1 MSKTIRYT
9 LLSLRDLVVSVGP
22 FLALAIAL
30 LVLAYAWL
38 DPNPPKRV
46 VLATGPAQSAYE
58 EFGRRYAKILLT
70 DGIEVVLL
78 PSEGSAHNLQLLRDG
93 KANLGFV
100 QGGTSDYSAAD
111 AENLTSLGSLFV
123 EPLWLFYRERILQ
136 QANQEP
142 KATGAGATSAPAG
155 AAEPALLGRRRSA
168 PLPSERGSAPPKAR
182 EATSVGAL
190 NSLTQLQGWRINLGT
205 AGSGVPSLMGK
216 LFESNR
222 IEPDSLRITTL
233 DQTPATVAF
242 LNGELDAIVFASAPE
257 SLMVQML
264 LQTPGVKLM
273 NFTQSEAYAKRFSFL
288 SSARL
293 PQGVVDLARN
303 IPPDDVNL
311 VAPTTSL
318 IARTTTH
325 PALMQLFAQAGN
337 VIHGPAGWFKA
348 AREFPNRDN
357 SELPISKEAERAI
370 KNDAPLLQR
379 YLPFWVANLVER
391 MWLVMGIIIAV
402 MLPLS
407 RVVPPIYEFRVRS
420 RIFRWYGQL
429 RDIESRIETTGDN
442 QALLEE
448 LNNLETRAEK
458 ISVPLSYTDELYAL
472 RSNIHLVRKKLQR
485 L

>member
-9 LLSLRDLVVSVGP
+9 LLSLRDLVVSAGP
-22 FLALAIAL
+22 FLVLAITL

-58 EFGRRYAKILLT
+58 EFGKRYVKTLAA

-78 PSEGSAHNLQLLRDG
+78 PSQGSAHNLQLLREG
-93 KANLGFV
+93 KVDLGFV
-100 QGGTSDYSAAD
+100 QGGTSDYSATD

-123 EPLWLFYRERILQ
+123 EPLWLFYRERILRQAQDQ
-136 QANQEP
+136 QN
-142 KATGAGATSAPAG
+142 KTATSVGAASPPAG
-155 AAEPALLGRRRSA
+155 AADPAPPGRRRSA
-168 PLPSERGSAPPKAR
+168 PSGGSAVR

-190 NSLTQLQGWRINLGT
+190 VSLTQLQGWRINLGT
-205 AGSGVPSLMGK
+205 EGSGVPSLMGK

-222 IEPDSLRITTL
+222 VELSSLTITTL

-242 LNGELDAIVFASAPE
+242 LGGELDAIVFASAPE

-273 NFTQSEAYAKRFSFL
+273 NFTQSEAYSKRFTFL
-288 SSARL
+288 TPARL

-303 IPPDDVNL
+303 IPPEDVSL

-325 PALMQLFAQAGN
+325 PALVQLFAQAGN
-337 VIHGPAGWFKA
+337 VIHGPVGWFKA

-391 MWLVMGIIIAV
+391 MWLVMGIIIAI

-407 RVVPPIYEFRVRS
+407 RIVPPLYEFRVRS

-429 RDIESRIETTGDN
+429 RDIEARIEATGDN

-448 LNNLETRAEK
+448 LNDLESHAEK
-458 ISVPLSYTDELYAL
+458 ISVPLSYTNELYAL
-472 RSNIHLVRKKLQR
+472 RSNIHLVRKKLMR
-485 L
+485 T